1 MKGLRGTSQ
10 LIMACYK
17 KNSSLAPGTL
27 PNKMQNYYL
36 KMPLLNLRDIR
47 RNTALFEFD
56 LAKFDIRQLPQ
67 PKMKFPKDF
76 LEISKYFRFHPLVIQ
91 APFTRWVNNKLK

>member
-27 PNKMQNYYL
+27 LNKMQNYYL
-36 KMPLLNLRDIR
+36 KMPLLNLREIR

-56 LAKFDIRQLPQ
+56 LAKFDIRQLPR

-76 LEISKYFRFHPLVIQ
+76 LEISKIFSISPSCYSSPFH
-91 APFTRWVNNKLK
+91 KMCK